1 MLSILLTSDNI
12 MSKGLI
18 HVYTGEGK
26 GKTTAAFGLAKR
38 AAGHGKKVLILQF
51 LKSKMK
57 DSGEIASAKKTGIEV
72 IRFEDQATP
81 LFDPGVKVEDLKK
94 ALNDAVALA
103 VKEIGS
109 GSYDVV
115 ILDEF
120 NTALGCEYAELSDAE
135 EIINA
140 KPEGVEL
147 IFTGRGAP
155 EGLIELADYVT
166 EMKMVKHPF
175 KKGVKARRGIEF

>member
-1 MLSILLTSDNI
+1 

-38 AAGHGKKVLILQF
+38 AAGHGKKVLVLQF
-51 LKSKMK
+51 LKSRSQ
-57 DSGEIASAKKTGIEV
+57 DSGEIASARKTGIEV
-72 IRFEDQATP
+72 MRFENQTTP
-81 LFDPGVKVEDLKK
+81 LFDPEAKAADLKK
-94 ALNDAVALA
+94 AVRNA
-103 VKEIGS
+103 VKRTIKEIKN

-120 NTALGCEYAELSDAE
+120 NTVLGCDYAELKDAK

-140 KPEGVEL
+140 KPEELEL

-166 EMKMVKHPF
+166 EMRMIKHPF
-175 KKGVKARRGIEF
+175 KKGVKARKGIEF

>member
-1 MLSILLTSDNI
+1 

-38 AAGHGKKVLILQF
+38 AAGHGKKVLVLQF
-51 LKSKMK
+51 LKSKMQ
-57 DSGEIASAKKTGIEV
+57 DSGEVISAKKTGIKV
-72 IRFEDQATP
+72 IRFEDQTTP
-81 LFDPGVKVEDLKK
+81 LFDPGVKVDDLKK
-94 ALNDAVALA
+94 AVRDAIVLA
-103 VKEIGS
+103 IKEVRD

-120 NTALGCEYAELSDAE
+120 NTLLGCEYAELHDAK
-135 EIINA
+135 EIIKA
-140 KPEGVEL
+140 KPEGLEL

-166 EMKMVKHPF
+166 EMRMIKHPF
-175 KKGVKARRGIEF
+175 EKGVKARKGIEF